1 MTPFTCITGDGLRYQ
16 IATMINGRPQDN
28 GQIAIFIKDGYKQN
42 VTSLTKKEDVSG
54 LCGYLGQ
61 SDSDFYFKGYGR
73 CFLDNGS
80 VFIGNFKRDRMI
92 DGKLYELQ
100 SDGKYSLFQVQYD
113 HKSDIKNKIHSND

>member
-1 MTPFTCITGDGLRYQ
+1 MTPFTFINGDGYRIQ

-28 GQIAIFIKDGYKQN
+28 GQIALFIKDGCKLN

-54 LCGYLGQ
+54 WCSYLGQ
-61 SDSDFYFKGYGR
+61 SDSDFYSKGYGR
-73 CFLDNGS
+73 CFLINGS
-80 VFIGNFKRDRMI
+80 VFIGNFERCTMI

-113 HKSDIKNKIHSND
+113 HKSDIKNEIYPID

>member
-1 MTPFTCITGDGLRYQ
+1 MTPFTCINGNGFKIQ

-28 GQIAIFIKDGYKQN
+28 GQSAAFSKDGQKQN

-54 LCGYLGQ
+54 WCDYLGQ
-61 SDSDFYFKGYGR
+61 SDSDFYCKGYGR
-73 CFLDNGS
+73 YFLDNGS
-80 VFIGNFKRDRMI
+80 VFIGNFERDTMI

-113 HKSDIKNKIHSND
+113 HKSDIKNEIILHN

>member
-1 MTPFTCITGDGLRYQ
+1 MTPFTCIIGNGYRYQ

-28 GQIAIFIKDGYKQN
+28 GQIASFIRDGYKLN

-54 LCGYLGQ
+54 WCDYLGQ
-61 SDSDFYFKGYGR
+61 SDSDFYSKGYGR
-73 CFLDNGS
+73 FFLDNGS
-80 VFIGNFKRDRMI
+80 VFIGNFELSRMI

-113 HKSDIKNKIHSND
+113 HKSDIKNQISPND

>member
-1 MTPFTCITGDGLRYQ
+1 MTPFTCINGDGYRYQ

-28 GQIAIFIKDGYKQN
+28 GQIAQFSKDGHKQN

-54 LCGYLGQ
+54 WCYYLGQ

-73 CFLDNGS
+73 YFLGNGS
-80 VFIGNFKRDRMI
+80 VFIGNFERDKMI

-113 HKSDIKNKIHSND
+113 HKSDIKNEINRNN

>member
-1 MTPFTCITGDGLRYQ
+1 MTPFTCINGNENRYQ

-28 GQIAIFIKDGYKQN
+28 GQIAQFIWDECKRN

-54 LCGYLGQ
+54 WCYYLGQ
-61 SDSDFYFKGYGR
+61 SDSDFYYKGYVR
-73 CFLDNGS
+73 LFRKNGT
-80 VFIGNFKRDRMI
+80 VFIGNFNRNMI

-113 HKSDIKNKIHSND
+113 HKSDFKNDIDPDD